1 MVLLLEGVDM
11 DLFSIIG
18 WALAAWLIL
27 PALYVLYI
35 ASVTILAKKAT
46 LHKALYASL
55 APVILIAVAVDF
67 IANVTLVSILFWD
80 IPREYLVTQRLKRYK
95 LLPEGK
101 RKSVADWVCE
111 HMLNPFDLD
120 GHC

>member
-1 MVLLLEGVDM
+1 M

-46 LHKALYASL
+46 LHKALYAAL

-95 LLPEGK
+95 LLAEGK